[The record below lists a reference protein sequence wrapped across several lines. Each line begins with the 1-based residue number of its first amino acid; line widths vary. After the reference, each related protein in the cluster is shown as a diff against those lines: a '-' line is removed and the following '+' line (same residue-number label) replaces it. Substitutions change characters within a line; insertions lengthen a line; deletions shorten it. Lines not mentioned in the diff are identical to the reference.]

1 MEITIASLEDQLT
14 IANDE
19 KDIAANRAE
28 NLASDLQAL
37 SDELQLSKT
46 DLGALEEEVSNLV
59 RFS

>member
-19 KDIAANRAE
+19 KDVAANRAE

>member
-19 KDIAANRAE
+19 KDVAANRAE
-28 NLASDLQAL
+28 NLASDLQVL